1 MLREEVDM
9 VSTRAPRVFNLY
21 EVLGVF
27 FPGTALLVGLFI
39 LIPGLPTPNSIIPYL
54 GFIIISFSF
63 GHVLQSYASR
73 CVGDLNVFDE
83 TIRNVQSPIDSPDSS
98 DDEGTDESDTEGE
111 ADENDNDEPEPDT
124 DAEEVDGNEQ
134 SDLFWL
140 YLLYPFIG
148 PVLWPWSSPNGGAI
162 EELRNPNTVWKHL
175 SENYEFDLGST
186 RYEEMLQLISSRID
200 DPRSPTRSYRFQ
212 AIRNF
217 QRGMWL
223 TAWIL
228 FVILFGTSL
237 YYGVLSVC
245 NNGGEH
251 LLAQSYLLSNLSVW
265 LSLVFGGSTVL
276 VFWLL
281 TVQYERLFVR
291 FLIND
296 YVVLI
301 NQNHQDR
308 IRIVEDY

>member
-9 VSTRAPRVFNLY
+9 VSTKTPRVFNLY
-21 EVLGVF
+21 EIIGVF

-39 LIPGLPTPNSIIPYL
+39 IIPGLPTPNSIIPYL
-54 GFIIISFSF
+54 GFIIVSFSF
-63 GHVLQSYASR
+63 GHILQSYASLS
-73 CVGDLNVFDE
+73 VGNLKVFDE

-98 DDEGTDESDTEGE
+98 DDEGTDEGDTEGKT
-111 ADENDNDEPEPDT
+111 DENDNDEAEPDT
-124 DAEEVDGNEQ
+124 DTEEVDGSERSNP
-134 SDLFWL
+134 FWL
-140 YLLYPFIG
+140 YLLYPLVG
-148 PVLWPWSSPNGGAI
+148 PIFWPLSSPNGGAI

-237 YYGVLSVC
+237 YCGIPSAC
-245 NNGGEH
+245 NGGEH

-265 LSLVFGGSTVL
+265 LSLVLGGITVL

-301 NQNHQDR
+301 NQNDQDR